1 MRFVLPLALL
11 TATPALAAT
20 GPFFSLRNTDFVVL
34 MGFLVF
40 VGVLIYFK
48 VPGRLMS
55 MLDSRAT
62 GIRGDLDEARAL
74 RDEAQGVLASFE
86 RKTREAHE
94 QAAAIVAAAKAEAK
108 AAGEQAKV
116 DLEASVARRLASA
129 EEQIESARNAAIR
142 DVRDRAIQVA
152 IAAAGDVVARQ
163 MSESEADALIDSS
176 IETVG
181 AKLH

>member
-1 MRFVLPLALL
+1 MRFVLPLTLL
-11 TATPALAAT
+11 SASPALAAT
-20 GPFFSLRNTDFVVL
+20 GPFFSLENTDFVV
-34 MGFLVF
+34 MIGFLVF
-40 VGVLIYFK
+40 IGVLIYFK
-48 VPGRLMS
+48 VPARLTS
-55 MLDSRAT
+55 MLDARAT
-62 GIRGDLDEARAL
+62 GIRSDLDEARAL
-74 RDEAQGVLASFE
+74 RDEAQGILASFG

-94 QAAAIVAAAKAEAK
+94 QATAIVAAARAEAK

-116 DLEASVARRLASA
+116 DLAESVARRLASA

-163 MSESEADALIDSS
+163 MSASDADALIDSS